1 MKIKVKCPAKINL
14 TLKVFKK
21 DEITAFHPIESVMQ
35 TINLYDYLTVE
46 LTNSNKIE
54 LSGNSPEIA
63 YDDSNLIYKAAIE
76 FFKLSKIRN
85 NGLKIY
91 LEKNIPIAAGLA
103 GGSTDAAGM
112 VFALN
117 YLYKF
122 PLSEDEIFKINSM
135 LGSDINF
142 CYKGGCKLCKGK
154 GDIMTSLEFVE
165 FPITLVK
172 PKNLKISTKEA
183 YSMFDNLLKTP
194 NMPNYL
200 EFALLDKY
208 SEIKKL
214 HDLDL
219 QMSGS
224 GPTFF
229 IKKTCLEHDLDR
241 NQYQIIEK
249 LKSVNEGI
257 TLVEVDF

>member
-14 TLKVFKK
+14 NLKVFKK
-21 DEITAFHPIESVMQ
+21 DEITGFHPIESVMQ
-35 TINLYDYLTVE
+35 TISLYDYLAVE
-46 LTNSNKIE
+46 LINSNKIE
-54 LSGNSPEIA
+54 ISGNSSEIT
-63 YDDSNLIYKAAIE
+63 YDENNLIYKAAIE
-76 FFKLSKIRN
+76 FFKVSKIKN

-91 LEKNIPIAAGLA
+91 LEKNIPVAAGLA

-112 VFALN
+112 IFALN
-117 YLYKF
+117 YLYKHA
-122 PLSEDEIFKINSM
+122 LSEDEIFKINSI

-154 GDIMTSLEFVE
+154 GDIMTPLEFVE

-172 PKNLKISTKEA
+172 PKDLKVSTKDA
-183 YSMFDNLLKTP
+183 YSAFDDLTVTP

-200 EFALLDKY
+200 EFAILDKY
-208 SEIKKL
+208 KEIKKL
-214 HDLDL
+214 HALNF

-229 IKKTCLEHDLDR
+229 IKKPCLEHDLDR
-241 NQYQIIEK
+241 SKYQIIEN

-257 TLVEVDF
+257 TLMGVDF